1 MYIDQVNADL
11 KRKISYLAYL
21 PSGIALVI
29 LSSFFVY
36 LMLYGG
42 FGQLG
47 FSDII
52 ILSFLLFLLC
62 GIGFFMLYIFSRYGY
77 PTSYLLDNEGVKIL
91 FHRRQLAFIPYN
103 IIERVT
109 LDREGPSLGRI
120 MIGLGNISDLTARRC
135 DQYVSVE
142 TPFFTYYLSP
152 SDPEKFK
159 SELDRYVKSTTTFNR
174 EDLMEARSQVQSS
187 RARSLKS
194 LLLLLFVKIP
204 VGQLCAS
211 FFIIWIVISFGY
223 PQLTYFLITFFL
235 IGLHLTIYLFSSSI
249 ASQLLGS
256 HASGSEKIQ
265 LVATSIRQ
273 KTGGVLPK
281 IEVADPLVKGLNA
294 FTTGSSPSKSVV
306 ILTENIEKLSQD
318 EIEAIVFHELCH
330 IKKWHPM
337 KLTMLNIV
345 YLTLLYLLGSIGF
358 NITTFVFFSFLSLF
372 VMSLVSKI
380 LEREADIFSAR
391 IVGPAIIS
399 STLLKVGED
408 AAFRMYILS
417 LTLGKPK
424 PLEEIKEAAGVKR
437 PKRILKRLFL
447 WIFSLHPPIYHRIN
461 TVNNYAYK

>member
-11 KRKISYLAYL
+11 KRKISYFAYL
-21 PSGIALVI
+21 PVGTALIIV
-29 LSSFFVY
+29 SSFFVY
-36 LMLYGG
+36 MILYGS

-47 FSDII
+47 LSDII
-52 ILSFLLFLLC
+52 VLSFLLFLLC

-91 FHRRQLAFIPYN
+91 FHRRQLAFIPYH

-109 LDREGPSLGRI
+109 LDQEGPSLGRI

-135 DQYVSVE
+135 KKYVAVE

-159 SELDRYVKSTTTFNR
+159 LELDRYVESTTTFNK
-174 EDLMEARSQVQSS
+174 EDLMEARSQVQSTRS
-187 RARSLKS
+187 RSLKS

-204 VGQLCAS
+204 IGQLCVS

-223 PQLTYFLITFFL
+223 PQLTYFLSTFFL

-256 HASGSEKIQ
+256 HASSSEKIQ

-318 EIEAIVFHELCH
+318 EIEAVVSHELCH
-330 IKKWHPM
+330 IKKWHPL

-345 YLTLLYLLGSIGF
+345 YLTFFYLLVSIGF

-372 VMSLVSKI
+372 IMSLVSKI
-380 LEREADIFSAR
+380 LEREADIFAAR
-391 IVGPAIIS
+391 IVGPTIFS
-399 STLLKVGED
+399 SALLKVGEN
-408 AAFRMYILS
+408 AAYRMHIQS
-417 LTLGKPK
+417 LILGKPK
-424 PLEEIKEAAGVKR
+424 PLEEIKEAMGVKR
-437 PKRILKRLFL
+437 PKRIWGRFFL
-447 WIFSLHPPIYHRIN
+447 WIFSLHPPIYYRIN
-461 TVNNYAYK
+461 TVNSYTY